1 MAQMLLREIEEAAE
15 TMGMAPATLCKHAA
29 KHGALYGRLL
39 RGGAVRSDVVD
50 KIRAYIAAN
59 RPAGAAHE
67 SERAS
72 S

>member
-1 MAQMLLREIEEAAE
+1 
-15 TMGMAPATLCKHAA
+15 MGMAPATLCKHAA

-59 RPAGAAHE
+59 RPAGAVTDAAHE
-67 SERAS
+67 PERAQ
-72 S
+72 